1 MKKNLFILIAVLS
14 FTLQSCTD
22 TSVADA
28 ETTAK
33 IEEDDALTQLQNAQA
48 DLVTKLSNNTSEGGV
63 E

>member
-1 MKKNLFILIAVLS
+1 MKKIVCILVAVIS

-22 TSVADA
+22 TSVVEA

-33 IEEDDALTQLQNAQA
+33 IEDDDTLTQLQNAQA